1 MQPDADL
8 RLPVIFLMGPTATGK
23 SALAVDLAAC
33 LPLEIISVDSAMVYR
48 GMDIGTAKPSPEV
61 LRRVPHHLIDI
72 RDPAQTYSA
81 AEFRVDALRCIK
93 EIHSRGRVPL
103 LAGGTGLYFR
113 ALEQGLSALPAGNAA
128 MREELAR
135 EAGKVGWDVMH
146 ARLETVDPQAAAR
159 IHPHDPQRIQR
170 ALEVYHLTGKS
181 LTAHHQDQG
190 KPLLPYRLIKI
201 ILAPA
206 DRGSLH
212 REVQLRFQRML
223 DQGLVDEVHALRAR
237 SDLNPRLPAL
247 RLVGYRQVWQ
257 FLEGKLPRAVMVDKA
272 VTATRQLVKRQLTWL
287 RKERDGEWFDSQ
299 DPGLGEKIRAF
310 VERRLKTG

>member
-23 SALAVDLAAC
+23 SALAVDLAAY

-48 GMDIGTAKPSPEV
+48 GMDIGTAKPSPGV

-128 MREELAR
+128 MREEI
-135 EAGKVGWDVMH
+135 G
-146 ARLETVDPQAAAR
+146 
-159 IHPHDPQRIQR
+159 R
-170 ALEVYHLTGKS
+170 AHV
-181 LTAHHQDQG
+181 
-190 KPLLPYRLIKI
+190 
-201 ILAPA
+201 
-206 DRGSLH
+206 
-212 REVQLRFQRML
+212 
-223 DQGLVDEVHALRAR
+223 
-237 SDLNPRLPAL
+237 
-247 RLVGYRQVWQ
+247 
-257 FLEGKLPRAVMVDKA
+257 
-272 VTATRQLVKRQLTWL
+272 
-287 RKERDGEWFDSQ
+287 
-299 DPGLGEKIRAF
+299 
-310 VERRLKTG
+310 